1 MPRLKVKITPE
12 SENSG
17 LRGVDLGS
25 LPVISSWIQDAIDIQ
40 LLEYVFP
47 RYISI
52 NVPKLL
58 DSDDPPAQCDR
69 IEIIP
74 SKGVVSPLQQ
84 AKDGAAQ
91 TKAMASLPKMP
102 KLRRN
107 ISSRE
112 GLQIVRQTA
121 APALDEETLSHRLY
135 VMKGSEKSSK
145 MQNIPPNVKL
155 SHSSVNR
162 SDVENKKIKS
172 SELPDSRFNSP
183 KAPKEKTAAKKNN
196 PLQRF
201 GSALKATGQALAP
214 LIITAITASLLQ
226 IGLSNEPGKENK

>member
-1 MPRLKVKITPE
+1 
-12 SENSG
+12 
-17 LRGVDLGS
+17 
-25 LPVISSWIQDAIDIQ
+25 
-40 LLEYVFP
+40 
-47 RYISI
+47 
-52 NVPKLL
+52 
-58 DSDDPPAQCDR
+58 
-69 IEIIP
+69 
-74 SKGVVSPLQQ
+74 
-84 AKDGAAQ
+84 
-91 TKAMASLPKMP
+91 MP

-214 LIITAITASLLQ
+214 LIITAITGTVCILFYLLFMFVSDLTIVIIIFFLLASLLQ